1 MRVFLIFV
9 PVYIIIIEGIFRTGT
24 AASRGRDRNTLLKG
38 METMFTILIVDDEKL
53 ERNGIKFLLKKE
65 EEEFCVLEA
74 GNGKDAL
81 GVLAANP
88 VDILFSDVKM
98 PYMNGLEL
106 TRQAREMYPDMEIVI
121 FSGYNDFSYAR
132 EALRYGV
139 VDYVLKPVDPEEFGK
154 TLSRVCSHIVERREQ
169 EDTRNRQTDY
179 LMKYFLVDYLY
190 TGNTENEK
198 KLEKLTGDQNT
209 MLYSVSR
216 MILVGASNGL
226 FETDEEHFIEN
237 LKEQIGREFYY
248 VNLNS
253 NESVFLFKEKYT
265 DYRALAETMH
275 QFFLQ
280 QYESDCYFAVSGELE
295 SWKDM
300 PGQFRALEKLLE
312 EQFYQPGQH
321 VFISGAVREAGQDS
335 AAEDSEI
342 MEQISKDIKYKD
354 IVHLKQNFER
364 LELKYRVDKQ
374 FSEMYVKFV
383 FSSILKEIYE
393 QLSTLDEKTLS
404 KKVDRLYRCRKI
416 QDVLD
421 IVSESVEEFEKCMM
435 EQEDGFRKEITDVK
449 NYIHHH
455 YSEKNIG
462 PETLASIVYLSQG
475 YLSAVFKEETG
486 VTINR
491 YIRQVRMEKAKE
503 LLENTNKK
511 IGQIAKEVGFS
522 NSSYFCRSFKEYF
535 GTSPE
540 SCRKGKSDEETAE
553 KI

>member
-1 MRVFLIFV
+1 
-9 PVYIIIIEGIFRTGT
+9 
-24 AASRGRDRNTLLKG
+24 
-38 METMFTILIVDDEKL
+38 
-53 ERNGIKFLLKKE
+53 
-65 EEEFCVLEA
+65 
-74 GNGKDAL
+74 
-81 GVLAANP
+81 
-88 VDILFSDVKM
+88 
-98 PYMNGLEL
+98 
-106 TRQAREMYPDMEIVI
+106 
-121 FSGYNDFSYAR
+121 
-132 EALRYGV
+132 
-139 VDYVLKPVDPEEFGK
+139 
-154 TLSRVCSHIVERREQ
+154 
-169 EDTRNRQTDY
+169 
-179 LMKYFLVDYLY
+179 
-190 TGNTENEK
+190 
-198 KLEKLTGDQNT
+198 
-209 MLYSVSR
+209 
-216 MILVGASNGL
+216 
-226 FETDEEHFIEN
+226 
-237 LKEQIGREFYY
+237 
-248 VNLNS
+248 
-253 NESVFLFKEKYT
+253 KYT

-435 EQEDGFRKEITDVK
+435 EQED
-449 NYIHHH
+449 
-455 YSEKNIG
+455 
-462 PETLASIVYLSQG
+462 
-475 YLSAVFKEETG
+475 
-486 VTINR
+486 
-491 YIRQVRMEKAKE
+491 
-503 LLENTNKK
+503 
-511 IGQIAKEVGFS
+511 
-522 NSSYFCRSFKEYF
+522 
-535 GTSPE
+535 
-540 SCRKGKSDEETAE
+540 
-553 KI
+553 

>member
-1 MRVFLIFV
+1 M
-9 PVYIIIIEGIFRTGT
+9 
-24 AASRGRDRNTLLKG
+24 
-38 METMFTILIVDDEKL
+38 
-53 ERNGIKFLLKKE
+53 
-65 EEEFCVLEA
+65 
-74 GNGKDAL
+74 
-81 GVLAANP
+81 
-88 VDILFSDVKM
+88 
-98 PYMNGLEL
+98 
-106 TRQAREMYPDMEIVI
+106 
-121 FSGYNDFSYAR
+121 
-132 EALRYGV
+132 
-139 VDYVLKPVDPEEFGK
+139 
-154 TLSRVCSHIVERREQ
+154 
-169 EDTRNRQTDY
+169 
-179 LMKYFLVDYLY
+179 
-190 TGNTENEK
+190 
-198 KLEKLTGDQNT
+198 
-209 MLYSVSR
+209 
-216 MILVGASNGL
+216 
-226 FETDEEHFIEN
+226 
-237 LKEQIGREFYY
+237 
-248 VNLNS
+248 
-253 NESVFLFKEKYT
+253 
-265 DYRALAETMH
+265 
-275 QFFLQ
+275 
-280 QYESDCYFAVSGELE
+280 
-295 SWKDM
+295 
-300 PGQFRALEKLLE
+300 
-312 EQFYQPGQH
+312 
-321 VFISGAVREAGQDS
+321 FISGAVREAGQDS

-421 IVSESVEEFEKCMM
+421 IVSEAVEEFEKCMM

-535 GTSPE
+535 GISPE